1 MFFYD
6 SFFNQALSAL
16 GGTALTS
23 VQAVSY
29 MILGITFLLS
39 VYEAFARGGDT
50 RQLMIGFLKYV
61 VAAVAIQNWS
71 AVFNDIHTSM
81 ESIAWAITSHDYVAV
96 WQSNYANFLQQNA
109 VATTAGIA
117 AFMANFVSDS
127 TRLIVALIFGVAVI
141 LFDFLYAIWGCVL
154 FVLAPLLIATMPSV
168 SLSGFGKKFLTGLAE
183 WCMWPILYAV
193 FAAMAFGMNSADVT
207 SIAASKNYSDIV
219 AGTSNMYLI
228 SVMSLVVGIC
238 LLFIPFLA
246 HFLIG
251 ASFDGAAA
259 TFVAMSKMGGGNI
272 AAFASSGAASGDG
285 GGGSTGG
292 SNGGS
297 GSSGGGG
304 VAQGGGHA
312 SSSVRQTTEST
323 STPPPATPVLR
334 PLEICTRT
342 RLQSGRSR
350 VCIRDYTR

>member
-6 SFFNQALSAL
+6 SFFNQALTAL

-23 VQAVSY
+23 VQTVSY

-61 VAAVAIQNWS
+61 IAAVAIQNWS
-71 AVFNDIHTSM
+71 AVFNDIHTGM
-81 ESIAWAITSHDYVAV
+81 ESIAWSITSQDYVSL
-96 WQSNYANFLQQNA
+96 WQTNYATFLQNN
-109 VATTAGIA
+109 TASAAASVA

-127 TRLIVALIFGVAVI
+127 TRIIVALIFGVAVY
-141 LFDFLYAIWGCVL
+141 LFDFIYAIWGCIL
-154 FVLAPLLIATMPSV
+154 FCLAPLLIATMPS
-168 SLSGFGKKFLTGLAE
+168 LHLAGFGKKFLTGLAE

-207 SIAASKNYSDIV
+207 SIAASKNYADIV
-219 AGTSNMYLI
+219 AGTSNVYLI
-228 SVMSLVVGIC
+228 SIMSLVVALC

-259 TFVAMSKMGGGNI
+259 TFVAMSRMMGGNI
-272 AAFASSGAASGDG
+272 AAAASAGGGASGGGIG
-285 GGGSTGG
+285 GGGGG
-292 SNGGS
+292 PS
-297 GSSGGGG
+297 SSGGGSS
-304 VAQGGGHA
+304 AQGGGDA
-312 SSSVRQTTEST
+312 VATVRQATGTNST
-323 STPPPATPVLR
+323 VPIATPSF
-334 PLEICTRT
+334 
-342 RLQSGRSR
+342 SGGSDLKKNADA
-350 VCIRDYTR
+350 INALNKS

>member
-6 SFFNQALSAL
+6 SFFNQALTAL

-29 MILGITFLLS
+29 MILAITFLLS

-71 AVFNDIHTSM
+71 AVFNDIHTGA
-81 ESIAWAITSHDYVAV
+81 ESIAWAITSHDYVSL
-96 WQSNYANFLQQNA
+96 WQTNYATFLQQN
-109 VATTAGIA
+109 TTATAAGIL
-117 AFMANFVSDS
+117 AFLANFVSDS
-127 TRLIVALIFGVAVI
+127 TRIIVALLFGVAVI
-141 LFDFLYAIWGCVL
+141 LFDFIYAIWGCVL
-154 FVLAPLLIATMPSV
+154 FILAPLLIATMPSI
-168 SLSGFGKKFLTGLAE
+168 SLAGFGKKFLTGLAE

-207 SIAASKNYSDIV
+207 AIANSKNYADIV

-228 SVMSLVVGIC
+228 STMSLVVGLC

-246 HFLIG
+246 HFLLG

-259 TFVAMSKMGGGNI
+259 TFVAMSRMTGGNI
-272 AAFASSGAASGDG
+272 AAFASSGGGSGSG
-285 GGGSTGG
+285 GGGSAGG
-292 SNGGS
+292 SGGGS
-297 GSSGGGG
+297 GSGGS
-304 VAQGGGHA
+304 AQGGSDSVA
-312 SSSVRQTTEST
+312 SVRQNTGTH
-323 STPPPATPVLR
+323 STPPPATPSVGSDLR
-334 PLEICTRT
+334 ANMQQINKHPVFARH
-342 RLQSGRSR
+342 
-350 VCIRDYTR
+350 

>member
-6 SFFNQALSAL
+6 SFFNQALTAL

-29 MILGITFLLS
+29 MILAITFLLS

-71 AVFNDIHTSM
+71 AVFNDIHTGA
-81 ESIAWAITSHDYVAV
+81 ESIAWAITSHDYVSL
-96 WQSNYANFLQQNA
+96 WQTNYATFLQNN
-109 VATTAGIA
+109 TTATAAGIL
-117 AFMANFVSDS
+117 AFLANFVSDS
-127 TRLIVALIFGVAVI
+127 TRIIVALLFGVAVI
-141 LFDFLYAIWGCVL
+141 LFDFIYAIWGCVL
-154 FVLAPLLIATMPSV
+154 FILAPLLIATMPSI
-168 SLSGFGKKFLTGLAE
+168 SLAGFGKKFLTGLAE

-207 SIAASKNYSDIV
+207 AIANSKNYADIV

-228 SVMSLVVGIC
+228 STMSLVVGLC

-246 HFLIG
+246 HFLLG

-259 TFVAMSKMGGGNI
+259 TFVAMAKMGGGNI
-272 AAFASSGAASGDG
+272 AAFANGGGTAGGSGGTAGGSGGSSGSGDG
-285 GGGSTGG
+285 GTAQ
-292 SNGGS
+292 GS
-297 GSSGGGG
+297 GDNPSL
-304 VAQGGGHA
+304 
-312 SSSVRQTTEST
+312 VRQATVSK
-323 STPPPATPVLR
+323 STPPPASPS
-334 PLEICTRT
+334 IGSDTRANM
-342 RLQSGRSR
+342 QQIAKS
-350 VCIRDYTR
+350 